1 MTTTKKIEFAP
12 VHNINARAHRKE
24 NNFLNEFCL
33 ISLEK
38 GDFETP
44 VTLRIYGTNSKN
56 SACIWIGGIFA
67 GFDGYYISASG
78 SGSAGGYG
86 YHRPSAA
93 AAKAFES
100 AGVKLPFSID
110 GRGDSA
116 IVDALTALAKHL
128 KIKKFYIHKAHA

>member
-12 VHNINARAHRKE
+12 INNINARAHRKE

-33 ISLEK
+33 ISFDK
-38 GDFETP
+38 GEFTTP
-44 VTLRIYGTNSKN
+44 VTLRIYGTNAMN
-56 SACIWIGGIFA
+56 YACLWIGGNFA
-67 GFDGYYISASG
+67 GFEGYLSASG

-93 AAKAFES
+93 AAIAFEK

-110 GRGDSA
+110 GRGESA
-116 IVDALTALAKHL
+116 IEDALKALAKHL
-128 KIKKFYIHKAHA
+128 KIKKFYIHRAHA